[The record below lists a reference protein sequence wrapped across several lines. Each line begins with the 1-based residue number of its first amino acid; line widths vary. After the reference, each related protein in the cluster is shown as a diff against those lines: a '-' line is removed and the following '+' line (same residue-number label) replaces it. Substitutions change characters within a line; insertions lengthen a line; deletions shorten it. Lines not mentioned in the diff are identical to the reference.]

1 MNQTPRFTDMA
12 PGGNQRAA
20 RRFLLFQEPQ
30 ILSPM
35 IIPRPLP
42 SRNLIIQ
49 FDPKRCPIEPIHT
62 NHRKHIR
69 TYTNSN
75 KHQQEP
81 RTESRRLAGI
91 HRRQA
96 IQTKTRT
103 NIHL

>member
-1 MNQTPRFTDMA
+1 
-12 PGGNQRAA
+12 
-20 RRFLLFQEPQ
+20 
-30 ILSPM
+30 M

-49 FDPKRCPIEPIHT
+49 FDPKRCPIGPIHT

-75 KHQQEP
+75 KHQQGP

-96 IQTKTRT
+96 IQTKKRT
-103 NIHL
+103 KLITDVPPGGRD